1 MVEKIGM
8 ICLLVLASGM
18 TGYVQFHY
26 WKERKQAQERS
37 KQLEELLEQNKIR
50 YEKMTLENQK
60 YHELRHDR
68 RKYEWLLQTIQN
80 KGRLTRAQLVEYIFC
95 QAEQEAAEK
104 GIAFEVEGRLTHE
117 IRMEELELVRLF
129 MNLID
134 NAMEA
139 SNQVSHGKIRIE
151 ITEEPELQRLTL
163 RLQNTKRED
172 QHLDE
177 NITKDGYVSTK
188 KDAASHGYGTQI
200 IRRIIDENG
209 GTIRYEDGGDTMW
222 ITCELCLEDTKLSY
236 D

>member
-1 MVEKIGM
+1 
-8 ICLLVLASGM
+8 
-18 TGYVQFHY
+18 
-26 WKERKQAQERS
+26 
-37 KQLEELLEQNKIR
+37 
-50 YEKMTLENQK
+50 
-60 YHELRHDR
+60 
-68 RKYEWLLQTIQN
+68 
-80 KGRLTRAQLVEYIFC
+80 
-95 QAEQEAAEK
+95 
-104 GIAFEVEGRLTHE
+104 
-117 IRMEELELVRLF
+117 
-129 MNLID
+129 
-134 NAMEA
+134 MEA